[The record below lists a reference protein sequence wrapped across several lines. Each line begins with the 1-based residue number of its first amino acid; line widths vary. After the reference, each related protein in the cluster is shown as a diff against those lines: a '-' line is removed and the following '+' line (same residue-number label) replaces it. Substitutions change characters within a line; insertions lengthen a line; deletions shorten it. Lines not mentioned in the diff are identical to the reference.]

1 MPSVCIGGCVSNW
14 RGALG
19 SAVKRL
25 RNAMGQVRYAEELP
39 RNAAELPHYAMGRRE
54 RPQNC
59 RTMS

>member
-1 MPSVCIGGCVSNW
+1 MCLKLA
-14 RGALG
+14 GALD

-25 RNAMGQVRYAEELP
+25 RYAMGQVRYAEELP

-54 RPQNC
+54 LPQNC